1 MSVSRFTGS
10 ACALT
15 IAATTQGAII
25 DSFNVGT
32 GANLA
37 TIQIDQE
44 DGDGYLFLVAFDSPS
59 FSSWD
64 ALLEIDAAL
73 PSLSLT
79 YETYSWGMF
88 LTGVSIDGDTDY
100 GTGDLWPVEN
110 WWHFWLRDS
119 GVWTQSSIGATD
131 RVLFNGASDAWTFG
145 SPVPPQGAPA
155 PGTLALSLSSWVVFR
170 GRRRSAHTRA
180 SQPM

>member
-1 MSVSRFTGS
+1 MSISRFTGS

-44 DGDGYLFLVAFDSPS
+44 DGDGYLFRVAFDSS
-59 FSSWD
+59 SYTSWD
-64 ALLEIDAAL
+64 ALMDIDAAI
-73 PSLSLT
+73 PSLALT
-79 YETYSWGMF
+79 YETYSWGIF
-88 LTGVSIDGDTDY
+88 LTGVSIDGDTDF
-100 GTGDLWPVEN
+100 GTGDLWPIEN
-110 WWHFWLRDS
+110 WWHFWLHDS
-119 GVWTQSSIGATD
+119 GTWNQASFGATD
-131 RVLFNGASDAWTFG
+131 RLLFDGASDAWTFG
-145 SPVPPQGAPA
+145 SPTPPQSVPA
-155 PGTLALSLSSWVVFR
+155 PGALALMLFSGAVFR